1 VVLSAAGGGHSRC
14 DGLALNRWNGDRVED
29 AEGQFVYLRDLDTGH
44 FWSSGL
50 QPVRPDDAICHAGYR
65 PACVSLMCVHE
76 RIETRLG
83 VTVSPTD
90 DLEIRRI
97 ALRNRSPSP
106 RRLEV
111 TSCLEVVL
119 NYPAAH
125 AAHPAFS
132 KLFVETEFVADR
144 AALLSRR
151 RPRASDESW
160 PWMLHALVGAEDVQC
175 ETDRLRFIGRG
186 RTLRRP
192 AALIARGRLSG
203 AVGSV
208 LDPIFSLRTIVELAA
223 GAETE
228 LSFLTG
234 MAADRAAALS
244 VLQRYADQPAIER
257 TFAGAAAAERA
268 LWKRLQITEKQA
280 EMFQALAGALW
291 YAHPGLRAQTQG
303 LAPGVD
309 VNATLGRY
317 GIPQDRHLLVAASGW
332 DHPQLA
338 ELLTARR
345 YWEAKGLPTTLVV
358 APDHASKAARPG
370 GLDDRI
376 FDLPPASLPVAD
388 RQTLLAAAHLL
399 VHDSLPSVEIERP
412 GPAAPSRRE
421 TGPPIEVPPDSAGAG
436 LRLFNGYGG
445 FTEDGSEYVVRL
457 SMRHDGLRRPP
468 LPWINVVA
476 NERCGFLVSESGAGY
491 TWSRNSQA
499 NRLTPWFNDP
509 VMDPHGEAFYVRDE
523 DTGAVWSPLPGPA
536 PAPGSYEVH
545 HGFGYSRFLSTT
557 AGLEQDAVMF
567 VPERD
572 PVRIVRLR
580 LINRGA
586 GRRRVSLVSYC
597 RLAMTSVPDSASAI
611 ITRDADDD
619 ILHARNPKANEFRD
633 GIAFS
638 AVIAGGEVEAR
649 RFTCDRAFFIGRNG
663 SVGDPAALRP
673 GVDLNDAC
681 GAGLDPCFA
690 HQLRLTLGPGQTTE
704 LAFLLGEGRDH
715 AAVRDLVARYR
726 EAGAVPRA
734 LEQVQRQWR
743 SLVSTIAVETPVPAL
758 DVMLNGWLPYQI
770 LSCRLWARSAFYQSG
785 GAYGYRDQLQD
796 AAALVHHRPELTR
809 AQIVLHARHQ
819 FVEGDVLH
827 WWHPEP
833 IERGLRTRFSDD
845 LLWLPYVTSRYVTI
859 TGDHGVLDERVPFVS
874 ARSLQP
880 GEDEAYLAPEV
891 ARESEDVYEHC
902 CRALDRSLTSG
913 AHGLPLMGTGD
924 WNDGMNRVG
933 RQGRGESVWLGFFLA
948 HIIEEFL
955 PLCER
960 RGDRA
965 RVDGY
970 SGYRAQLVAALN
982 DAGWDGGWYR
992 RAYYDDGTP
1001 LGSNASDECRIDA
1014 IAQAWAVISRV
1025 APPERA
1031 AQALDAA
1038 ESMLVSER
1046 DGIIRLLTPPF
1057 VSSPHDPGYIKGYVA
1072 GVRENGGQYTHGAC
1086 WLVQAVAELG
1096 RHDRAAALLEMLL
1109 PVSHALTSEAADRYK
1124 LEPYVVAADIYGEP
1138 PHEGRGG
1145 WSWYTGS
1152 AGWLYRVALE
1162 SILGFRV
1169 ENGDTIVL
1177 RPRVPGAWP
1186 RYRITYRTGA
1196 GTVYEIEVTNP
1207 SRRAVAVATVEID
1220 GRRVESGDGAARIP
1234 VTTDGRTHRVSVV
1247 LA

>member
-1 VVLSAAGGGHSRC
+1 
-14 DGLALNRWNGDRVED
+14 
-29 AEGQFVYLRDLDTGH
+29 
-44 FWSSGL
+44 
-50 QPVRPDDAICHAGYR
+50 
-65 PACVSLMCVHE
+65 
-76 RIETRLG
+76 
-83 VTVSPTD
+83 
-90 DLEIRRI
+90 
-97 ALRNRSPSP
+97 
-106 RRLEV
+106 
-111 TSCLEVVL
+111 
-119 NYPAAH
+119 
-125 AAHPAFS
+125 
-132 KLFVETEFVADR
+132 
-144 AALLSRR
+144 
-151 RPRASDESW
+151 
-160 PWMLHALVGAEDVQC
+160 
-175 ETDRLRFIGRG
+175 
-186 RTLRRP
+186 
-192 AALIARGRLSG
+192 
-203 AVGSV
+203 
-208 LDPIFSLRTIVELAA
+208 
-223 GAETE
+223 
-228 LSFLTG
+228 
-234 MAADRAAALS
+234 
-244 VLQRYADQPAIER
+244 
-257 TFAGAAAAERA
+257 
-268 LWKRLQITEKQA
+268 
-280 EMFQALAGALW
+280 
-291 YAHPGLRAQTQG
+291 
-303 LAPGVD
+303 
-309 VNATLGRY
+309 
-317 GIPQDRHLLVAASGW
+317 
-332 DHPQLA
+332 
-338 ELLTARR
+338 
-345 YWEAKGLPTTLVV
+345 
-358 APDHASKAARPG
+358 
-370 GLDDRI
+370 
-376 FDLPPASLPVAD
+376 
-388 RQTLLAAAHLL
+388 
-399 VHDSLPSVEIERP
+399 
-412 GPAAPSRRE
+412 
-421 TGPPIEVPPDSAGAG
+421 
-436 LRLFNGYGG
+436 
-445 FTEDGSEYVVRL
+445 
-457 SMRHDGLRRPP
+457 
-468 LPWINVVA
+468 
-476 NERCGFLVSESGAGY
+476 
-491 TWSRNSQA
+491 
-499 NRLTPWFNDP
+499 
-509 VMDPHGEAFYVRDE
+509 
-523 DTGAVWSPLPGPA
+523 
-536 PAPGSYEVH
+536 
-545 HGFGYSRFLSTT
+545 
-557 AGLEQDAVMF
+557 
-567 VPERD
+567 
-572 PVRIVRLR
+572 VRIVRLR